1 MNVFDERILPPPES
15 ACLRV
20 PLPASHDVLLEEG
33 LAPRDAVK
41 PEAGDVDGL
50 VRAGGQQLG
59 HGPPGPRRLLEPVA
73 GEAVAEHE
81 VVDVRVAPDDGILV
95 ERVVLVEARPRGG
108 HLEAAKGLAPLVERR
123 PDDLLEQVMVHG
135 VQRADVVVVWV
146 AARLWRRHAAQEL
159 AAPPLGAKVDAGRVH
174 DERRGPARR
183 DPSRLPRP
191 AAASHVEGEDAPLAR
206 GDGERGHPGA
216 AQPDQLAG
224 EGPRRVHHLAG
235 ANER

>member
-81 VVDVRVAPDDGILV
+81 VVDVRVAPV
-95 ERVVLVEARPRGG
+95 RSGG
-108 HLEAAKGLAPLVERR
+108 RR
-123 PDDLLEQVMVHG
+123 EG
-135 VQRADVVVVWV
+135 ET
-146 AARLWRRHAAQEL
+146 RL
-159 AAPPLGAKVDAGRVH
+159 
-174 DERRGPARR
+174 PARGWWACEWR
-183 DPSRLPRP
+183 PMTAFWSRVLY
-191 AAASHVEGEDAPLAR
+191 S
-206 GDGERGHPGA
+206 
-216 AQPDQLAG
+216 
-224 EGPRRVHHLAG
+224 
-235 ANER
+235 